1 MNGSSAF
8 SGGSVVAAEVS
19 DGVGVVSDGAVGVSD
34 GVGFVSDGAVGVS
47 DGAVGVVSDGVGVV
61 SDGAV
66 VGITVPRFTSSLHTV
81 QYSSPV

>member
-19 DGVGVVSDGAVGVSD
+19 DGVGVVSDGAVGV
-34 GVGFVSDGAVGVS
+34 
-47 DGAVGVVSDGVGVV
+47 V

>member
-1 MNGSSAF
+1 MNGISAF

-19 DGVGVVSDGAVGVSD
+19 DGVGVVSDGAVG
-34 GVGFVSDGAVGVS
+34 
-47 DGAVGVVSDGVGVV
+47 VSDGVGVV

>member
-34 GVGFVSDGAVGVS
+34 GVGVVSDGAVG
-47 DGAVGVVSDGVGVV
+47 VSDGVGVV

>member
-19 DGVGVVSDGAVGVSD
+19 DGVVV
-34 GVGFVSDGAVGVS
+34 VS
-47 DGAVGVVSDGVGVV
+47 DGAVGVVSY
-61 SDGAV
+61 GAV

>member
-1 MNGSSAF
+1 M
-8 SGGSVVAAEVS
+8 VAAEVS
-19 DGVGVVSDGAVGVSD
+19 GGVGVVSDGAVGVSD
-34 GVGFVSDGAVGVS
+34 GAVG
-47 DGAVGVVSDGVGVV
+47 VSDGVGVV

>member
-1 MNGSSAF
+1 M
-8 SGGSVVAAEVS
+8 VAAEVS
-19 DGVGVVSDGAVGVSD
+19 DGVGVVSDGAVGFSD
-34 GVGFVSDGAVGVS
+34 GVGVVSDGAVVVVSDGAVGVVS
-47 DGAVGVVSDGVGVV
+47 DGAVGVSDGVGVV

>member
-1 MNGSSAF
+1 M
-8 SGGSVVAAEVS
+8 VAAEVS
-19 DGVGVVSDGAVGVSD
+19 DGVGVVSDGAVGV
-34 GVGFVSDGAVGVS
+34 VS
-47 DGAVGVVSDGVGVV
+47 DGAVGVVSDGAVGVV

>member
-19 DGVGVVSDGAVGVSD
+19 DGVGVVSDGAVGFSD
-34 GVGFVSDGAVGVS
+34 GVGVVSDGAVGVVS
-47 DGAVGVVSDGVGVV
+47 DGAVGVSDGVGVV